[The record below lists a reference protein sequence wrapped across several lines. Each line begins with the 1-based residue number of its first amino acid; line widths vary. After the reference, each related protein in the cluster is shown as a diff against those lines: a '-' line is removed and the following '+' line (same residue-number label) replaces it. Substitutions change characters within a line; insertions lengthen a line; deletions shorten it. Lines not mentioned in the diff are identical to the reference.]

1 MNNHK
6 GDDMN
11 LSNTQ
16 YTTTLKRARDLVAG
30 GAAGFAYDC
39 TSVGCKET
47 TTGWGLCSED
57 PAMWPDAEYHLW
69 PDQFT
74 NNGRIA
80 PKYRGEGQVCP
91 FDSRAYKQGSVDLLP
106 QNQLDAVPDYGCFYG
121 CLLFGNSPK
130 NPLLPISREKAVKLY
145 DNLIAVR
152 VIE

>member
-1 MNNHK
+1 MK
-6 GDDMN
+6 DYPGSDMD
-11 LSNTQ
+11 LSSQQ
-16 YTTTLKRARDLVAG
+16 YIETLQRAREVVAS

-39 TSVGCKET
+39 TTVGCKET

-57 PAMWPDAEYHLW
+57 PALWPDADSHLW

-80 PKYRGEGQVCP
+80 PKYREEGQVCP
-91 FDSRAYKQGSVDLLP
+91 FDSRAYERGSVDLLP
-106 QNQLDAVPDYGCFYG
+106 QNQLDAIPGYGCFYG
-121 CLLFGNSPK
+121 CLLFGKAPRSP
-130 NPLLPISREKAVKLY
+130 LHPIKREKAILLY